1 MLIFSFLTKV
11 QTMNQNR
18 LITPILALITLL
30 ILALP
35 TFAAGPVEANLMV
48 ENQNL
53 TVGDPIQMS
62 LAVTHPAGYVVI
74 APELDSTW
82 GDFLIQSQSAPTTI
96 LNPDGSET
104 TTIALDA
111 RLFAPGSF
119 STPPLSVS
127 VTDGAGNLS
136 EVAVAPIPVEI
147 ASVLVEG
154 DTELRDIKPQ
164 ADMPLAAMWPAIL
177 GGLVAAIALIA
188 AAILWL
194 RNRKRDAIDNRLP
207 HERAFDE
214 LDGITALHLP
224 EHGQFKEHYTLVSDC
239 IRQYMEATVHV
250 PVLERTTSEI
260 RTSFRQANIPANVTH
275 QFVRF
280 LDESDLVKF
289 STFTPDVVSAQTL
302 LALGHDI
309 VEMTMPQ
316 PETENT
322 PTNDTSDFIP
332 NQPAEVTA

>member
-1 MLIFSFLTKV
+1 
-11 QTMNQNR
+11 MNQKR
-18 LITPILALITLL
+18 FITPILALITLL
-30 ILALP
+30 VLALP

-48 ENQNL
+48 ENQDL
-53 TVGDPIQMS
+53 TVGDPIQMT

-82 GDFLIQSQSAPTTI
+82 GDFLIQSQSAPTI
-96 LNPDGSET
+96 VANPDGSET
-104 TTIALDA
+104 TTILLDA

-136 EVAVAPIPVEI
+136 EVGVASIPVEI

-164 ADMPLAAMWPAIL
+164 ADMPLSSNWIAIL
-177 GGLVAAIALIA
+177 GGIVAALALVA

-214 LDGITALHLP
+214 LDRITALHLP
-224 EHGQFKEHYTLVSDC
+224 EQGQFKEHYTLVSDC

-250 PVLERTTSEI
+250 PVMERTTGEI
-260 RTSFRQANIPANVTH
+260 RKSFKQASIPANVTH
-275 QFVRF
+275 QFVQF
-280 LDESDLVKF
+280 LDESDFIKF
-289 STFTPDVVSAQTL
+289 STFTPDVTSAQTL

-316 PETENT
+316 PETQETSDN
-322 PTNDTSDFIP
+322 TSDFIP
-332 NQPAEVTA
+332 HQPAEVTA